1 MMRGPRGPKG
11 GAKPQNMKATVS
23 RLMGYVGRYRL
34 RLLLVLLCILGNT
47 IASVTASTFIKT
59 LIDDYITPMIAEAIP
74 DFSGLLTQLVY
85 MACIYVTGMVCGFLY
100 NRLMVVVAQGVLK
113 NVRDDMFAHMQT
125 LPIRYFDTHS
135 HGEIMSHYTNDTDTL
150 RQMIAQALPQVFSS
164 MISIVAVFV
173 AMLSQSL

>member
-59 LIDDYITPMIAEAIP
+59 LIDDYITPMIIEASP

-85 MACIYVTGMVCGFLY
+85 MACIYVTGHGLRFPVQPADGSGGAGRFEKRAGRY
-100 NRLMVVVAQGVLK
+100 
-113 NVRDDMFAHMQT
+113 VRPYADPAHP
-125 LPIRYFDTHS
+125 L
-135 HGEIMSHYTNDTDTL
+135 L
-150 RQMIAQALPQVFSS
+150 
-164 MISIVAVFV
+164 
-173 AMLSQSL
+173 